1 MARRLATLA
10 TLATATAVAAVGAP
24 QAEWGPKK
32 KHIGHGC
39 YGFYGMV
46 LKYGCVMA

>member
-24 QAEWGPKK
+24 QAEWGRLLFFLVW
-32 KHIGHGC
+32 
-39 YGFYGMV
+39 Y
-46 LKYGCVMA
+46 